1 MNQPRVILF
10 DIDNVLVQAL
20 GSAHWREVVAQVKRR
35 FNVEMTYADFRDRI
49 YYLDNKDDTLSR
61 LSTGELPAE
70 EYLKLVKRQFK
81 SLCGVDLPLTLLE
94 YYELIFDDRTKTPV
108 HDAESLGHEIRA
120 VLSAHHFPLKNIG
133 LITDRIS
140 GDEIVFHALIE
151 KLYGDLFNFNSDYA
165 FYSSSVGASKRN
177 GSLFDYVITKL
188 QPLGIKPADILVIDD
203 RRSNLDLAKKAG
215 MRTEEYVWGSN
226 HSMTEILTRHLT

>member
-1 MNQPRVILF
+1 MAKIKTQ
-10 DIDNVLVQAL
+10 
-20 GSAHWREVVAQVKRR
+20 
-35 FNVEMTYADFRDRI
+35 FNVDMSYADFRDRI
-49 YYLDNKDDTLSR
+49 YYLDHKNETLSR
-61 LSTGELPAE
+61 LSTGEWHAE
-70 EYLKLVKRQFK
+70 EYLKAVKVQFK
-81 SLCGVDLPLTLLE
+81 KLYGVDFSLTLLE
-94 YYELIFDDRTKTPV
+94 YYELIFDDRKSTPV
-108 HDAESLGHEIRA
+108 HDAEALGREIRA

-203 RRSNLDLAKKAG
+203 RRSNLELAKKAG
-215 MRTEEYVWGSN
+215 MRTEEYVWGGN